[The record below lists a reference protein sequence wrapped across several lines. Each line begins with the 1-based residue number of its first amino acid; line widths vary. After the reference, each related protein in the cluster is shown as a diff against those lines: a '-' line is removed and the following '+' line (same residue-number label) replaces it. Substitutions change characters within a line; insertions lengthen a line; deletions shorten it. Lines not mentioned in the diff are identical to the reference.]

1 MRDMNNEEMAA
12 KLEANAATF
21 ERFRGGEAN
30 AATFERFRGGETS
43 AFEELLEA
51 CTGAK
56 VASVKVQTI
65 PKPVS

>member
-12 KLEANAATF
+12 KL
-21 ERFRGGEAN
+21 EAN